1 MSTVQS
7 LVDPKCKERLA
18 RQQMKYD
25 QEIDK
30 LKKNL
35 KELLGKDDSELDEVL
50 EPKPPKKPPPAL
62 LKKPHHMQRFVYPA
76 DRENIPQSE
85 IRHDAPAPTQKQIQ
99 IGWQKVKFQ
108 APTEMPPLEDLSA
121 CDWEESTG
129 ARNNLYN
136 WFYNRLF
143 DFNCVFFFSSSSK
156 TYWCIS
162 NGIYR
167 SIR

>member
-1 MSTVQS
+1 MTLNDYLESVSTVQS

-18 RQQMKYD
+18 RQQTKYD

-30 LKKNL
+30 LKKSL

-62 LKKPHHMQRFVYPA
+62 LKKSHHMQMFVYPA

-85 IRHDAPAPTQKQIQ
+85 IRHDAPAPTQTQIQ

-121 CDWEESTG
+121 CDWDEPTG

-136 WFYNRLF
+136 WFYCIFVYLISIFCLF
-143 DFNCVFFFSSSSK
+143 LLFF
-156 TYWCIS
+156 
-162 NGIYR
+162 
-167 SIR
+167 